1 MKMFI
6 YSGIATNTVVLLS
19 SKEKESITWTLKVDK
34 NMDSA
39 IQEAVKQLGYFSKAE
54 LTREAIREF
63 LIRHKLYNL
72 LGEEPRILTSQ
83 QVNPDTAIERI
94 LFLFKDIP
102 LKAIREEVEKARSEV
117 EKEILLS

>member
-1 MKMFI
+1 MFI
-6 YSGIATNTVVLLS
+6 YSGIAKNTVVLLS

-39 IQEAVKQLGYFSKAE
+39 IQEAVKQLGYFSIAE

-102 LKAIREEVEKARSEV
+102 FKSIREEVEKARSEV